1 MTNLR
6 NLIVTAIICLCVI
19 PAMAQ
24 FTSQQAANLVL
35 NQVLSAEIDQVDVY
49 MVDVAKS
56 GQNAISLG
64 NNEIVDMPY
73 SSNWVY
79 FVDDRPFANWA
90 HPCRF
95 IFVNEAT
102 GAYQIVNSNF
112 FPVD

>member
-24 FTSQQAANLVL
+24 FTSQQATNLVL
-35 NQVLSAEIDQVDVY
+35 NQVLSAELDQVDVY

-56 GQNAISLG
+56 GQNTILLG
-64 NNEIVDMPY
+64 NNETVAMPY

-95 IFVNEAT
+95 IFVDEAT
-102 GAYQIVNSNF
+102 GA
-112 FPVD
+112 